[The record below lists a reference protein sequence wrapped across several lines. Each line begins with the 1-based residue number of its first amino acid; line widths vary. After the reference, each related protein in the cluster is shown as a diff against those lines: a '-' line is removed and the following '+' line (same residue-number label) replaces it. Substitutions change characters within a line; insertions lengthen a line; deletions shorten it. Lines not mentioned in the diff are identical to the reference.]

1 MKVVRNDTYIQ
12 RRATIG
18 NWAFPIGYII
28 LILGLVTSLLYPQF
42 PTIPVV
48 AFFVGFG
55 LTQVGIYYIHRF
67 VRPDR
72 PEVALTQALKGLDD
86 RYVLYHYMLPADH
99 VLVGPDG
106 VRTFVVKWQHGQIRC
121 RNDRWSQPMGILRR
135 FLRWMAQDTLGNPT
149 REAQLEAESLRR
161 YFARHLEGKEIPIQ
175 PVIVFTHPEAR
186 LDIEGSSIPVVHAR
200 KLKEWLR
207 KEGRHASLPQDLRD
221 ALWRILP
228 APDQE
233 ERS

>member
-1 MKVVRNDTYIQ
+1 MKVVRNEAYIR

-28 LILGLVTSLLYPQF
+28 LILGLVTSLLYPQLAL
-42 PTIPVV
+42 IPVL

-55 LTQVGIYYIHRF
+55 LTQIGIYYIHRF

-72 PEVALTQALKGLDD
+72 PEAALTQALKGLDD
-86 RYVLYHYMLPADH
+86 RYVLYHYMLPAAH
-99 VLVGPDG
+99 VLIGPDG
-106 VRTFVVKWQHGQIRC
+106 VRTFVVKWQRGEIRC
-121 RNDRWSQPMGILRR
+121 RNDRWSQPMGPLRR

-149 REAQLEAESLRR
+149 REAQLEAEALRR
-161 YFARHLEGKEIPIQ
+161 YFARHLDRGEIPIQ

-186 LDIEGSSIPVVHAR
+186 LDVEGCSIPVVHGR

-207 KEGRHASLPQDLRD
+207 KEARQGTLPRDLQE

-228 APDQE
+228 APDSE
-233 ERS
+233 G

>member
-1 MKVVRNDTYIQ
+1 MKVVRNERYIQ
-12 RRATIG
+12 RRAAIG

-28 LILGLVTSLLYPQF
+28 LILGLVTSLLYPQLAF
-42 PTIPVV
+42 IPVI

-55 LTQVGIYYIHRF
+55 LTQIGIYYIHRF

-72 PEVALTQALKGLDD
+72 PEAALTQALKGLDD
-86 RYVLYHYMLPADH
+86 RYVLYHYMLPAEH

-106 VRTFVVKWQHGQIRC
+106 VRTFVVKWQRGEIRC
-121 RNDRWSQPMGILRR
+121 RNDRWSQPMGLFRR

-149 REAQLEAESLRR
+149 REAQLEAEALRR
-161 YFARHLEGKEIPIQ
+161 HLARQLDGREVPIQ

-186 LDIEGSSIPVVHAR
+186 LDVEGSSIPVVHAR

-207 KEGRHASLPQDLRD
+207 KEARQSALPRDLQE
-221 ALWRILP
+221 ALRRILP
-228 APDQE
+228 APDSE
-233 ERS
+233 E

>member
-1 MKVVRNDTYIQ
+1 MKVVRNDMYIQ
-12 RRATIG
+12 RRATLG

-28 LILGLVTSLLYPQF
+28 LILGLVTSLLYPQLAL
-42 PTIPVV
+42 IPVV

-55 LTQVGIYYIHRF
+55 LTQIGIYYIHRF

-72 PEVALTQALKGLDD
+72 PEAALTQALKGLDD

-106 VRTFVVKWQHGQIRC
+106 VRTFVVKWQGGEIRC
-121 RNDRWSQPMGILRR
+121 RSDRWSQPMGPLRR
-135 FLRWMAQDTLGNPT
+135 ILRWMAQDTLGNPT
-149 REAQLEAESLRR
+149 REAQLEAEALRR
-161 YFARHLEGKEIPIQ
+161 YFARHLDEKEVPIQ
-175 PVIVFTHPEAR
+175 SIIVFTHPEAR
-186 LDIEGSSIPVVHAR
+186 LEIEGSSIPVVHAR

-207 KEGRHASLPQDLRD
+207 REARQGAFPRDLQE

-228 APDQE
+228 APDSE
-233 ERS
+233 A